1 MATKDKATPEAKTA
15 VQEQAQTAV
24 QEQAQTA
31 VQETKEVKV
40 AKGMTK
46 IVTVYVVKSELAS
59 VNFPTKARAKAAQ
72 ELLTLFKVAAT
83 IETVKKTIHI

>member
-1 MATKDKATPEAKTA
+1 MATKDKTTPEAKTETA

-24 QEQAQTA
+24 QEA
-31 VQETKEVKV
+31 KEVEA
-40 AKGMTK
+40 AKGMAK

-59 VNFPTKARAKAAQ
+59 VNFPTKARAKAALD
-72 ELLTLFKVAAT
+72 LLTMFKVSAT

>member
-1 MATKDKATPEAKTA
+1 MATKDKATPEAK
-15 VQEQAQTAV
+15 TAV

>member
-1 MATKDKATPEAKTA
+1 MTTKDKATPEVEATNGIA
-15 VQEQAQTAV
+15 
-24 QEQAQTA
+24 
-31 VQETKEVKV
+31 
-40 AKGMTK
+40 K
-46 IVTVYVVKSELAS
+46 IVTVYVVKSELTS

>member
-1 MATKDKATPEAKTA
+1 MATKDKATPEVKKETP
-15 VQEQAQTAV
+15 VQEQA
-24 QEQAQTA
+24 
-31 VQETKEVKV
+31 ETKEVE
-40 AKGMTK
+40 ATKGIAK

>member
-1 MATKDKATPEAKTA
+1 MATKDKATPEVNKEAP
-15 VQEQAQTAV
+15 VQEQAA
-24 QEQAQTA
+24 TA
-31 VQETKEVKV
+31 VQETKEVE
-40 AKGMTK
+40 ATKGMAK